1 MLTIINRWAG
11 KSLVKLNNLFFQ
23 KDLNQVDFLVFFVLY
38 PLMFVSYAKVKK
50 QLKIYSCLINP
61 KVKILNNKSEIKR
74 QLYKGAACSGTH
86 NTVENDIKQLYACF
100 E

>member
-50 QLKIYSCLINP
+50 QLKI
-61 KVKILNNKSEIKR
+61 
-74 QLYKGAACSGTH
+74 
-86 NTVENDIKQLYACF
+86 
-100 E
+100 